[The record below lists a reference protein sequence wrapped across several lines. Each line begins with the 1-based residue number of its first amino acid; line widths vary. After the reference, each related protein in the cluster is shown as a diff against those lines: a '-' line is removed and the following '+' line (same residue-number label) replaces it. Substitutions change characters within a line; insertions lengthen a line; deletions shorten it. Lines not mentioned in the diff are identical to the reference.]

1 LEISFGNSGL
11 EESQPQP
18 KRESCLFFMS
28 HRHADLAVEPS
39 PITGLGAP
47 SSRRILTPMRIPH
60 LRWLIAFALFLAA
73 VLNYIDRSV
82 LGLVA
87 PAMQK
92 DLGISD
98 QQYATVINFFLIAY
112 GVAYL
117 GSGRIVD
124 KLGVKL
130 SMALFIGWW
139 SISSALTGFAQSV
152 RSLSIYRFMLG
163 LGEAGSFTAS
173 PKAVAEWFPPSE
185 RGIAVGIYSLGG
197 AVGATIAPLLV
208 TAIASHYG
216 WRWVFAVS
224 PVFAACWLLFWLWLY
239 KPPAEHPCLTDRERD
254 YLAAN
259 MRPAVAIPDEP
270 AVAEGGLWKLVLS
283 EPFVWQLMIAR
294 LLTDWVW
301 YFYQFWMPKYLH
313 TARGIDQAG
322 LWIMWMIFL
331 ASDIGFL
338 LGGFFSGHLIK
349 RGLTAPASRLRIML
363 VSACL
368 VPVSFLVP
376 GVPTVALVIALGM
389 VVAYAHTAWLGNMTS
404 LVVDLAPKRL
414 LGTAFGVIACG
425 SVLGGII
432 MNEVVAWLIT
442 HRSYNDCFY
451 LMAVVHPLAI
461 ALIWNLRKRASA
473 A

>member
-1 LEISFGNSGL
+1 MNSRQAELVTKAPSIS
-11 EESQPQP
+11 
-18 KRESCLFFMS
+18 
-28 HRHADLAVEPS
+28 
-39 PITGLGAP
+39 GLGARP
-47 SSRRILTPMRIPH
+47 AGRILRVMKIPH
-60 LRWLIAFALFLAA
+60 LRWVIAFALFLAA

-87 PAMQK
+87 PTMQK

-117 GSGRIVD
+117 MSGRIVD
-124 KLGVKL
+124 KLGVRL
-130 SMALFIGWW
+130 SMALFVGWW
-139 SISSALTGFAQSV
+139 SISNALTGFAQSIQ
-152 RSLSIYRFMLG
+152 SLSVYRFMLG

-185 RGIAVGIYSLGG
+185 RGIAVGIYGLGG
-197 AVGATIAPLLV
+197 AAGATIAPILV
-208 TAIASHYG
+208 AVIAVHFG

-224 PVFAACWLLFWLWLY
+224 PVLAFCWLMFWLWLY
-239 KPPAEHPCLTDRERD
+239 RSPAEHPRLTEKERA

-259 MRPAVAIPDEP
+259 MTPVVAAPAEAPVSERKM
-270 AVAEGGLWKLVLS
+270 WKLVLS

-313 TARGIDQAG
+313 AAHGLDQAG
-322 LWIMWMIFL
+322 LSIMWVIFL
-331 ASDIGFL
+331 ASDVGFV
-338 LGGFFSGHLIK
+338 LGGFLSGRLIK
-349 RGLTAPASRLRIML
+349 RGRTAPAARLRIML
-363 VSACL
+363 ISACL
-368 VPVSFLVP
+368 VPLSVFVP
-376 GVPTVALVIALGM
+376 KVPTLAGVIALGM
-389 VVAYAHTAWLGNMTS
+389 VVAYAHTAWLSNLTS
-404 LVVDLAPKRL
+404 LVVDISSKQI

-432 MNEVVAWLIT
+432 MNEVVGWLVT

-451 LMAVVHPLAI
+451 LMAVMHPLAI
-461 ALIWNLRKRASA
+461 ALIWNLSKRASA